1 MMALPPL
8 LWGYADRLIQ
18 KGYQVVVVG
27 GAVRDFLLGHLV
39 QDYDLATNASPTILK
54 TLFPEAKQFQ
64 PLYGTMVLT
73 ASIQLSSFR
82 KESHYTD
89 YRHPDFVSFDA
100 TLSQD
105 LARRDFTVNAIAY
118 DLLSHKMVDLFQGKE
133 DIAKKILRCVG
144 DPDLKFSQDTLR
156 IFRLCRF
163 VSQLSFCVEDQTALS
178 ALRHAGQLLLPSPQS
193 IQKELMA
200 LLSTQWPSQGLFLL
214 HQWGLLERLGPAWS
228 MLTPRVFDGLNDLSP
243 KKRWQLLINVAGV
256 SLLKNFPKA
265 FIKQVIE

>member
-8 LWGYADRLIQ
+8 LRAYADRLIQ

-27 GAVRDFLLGHLV
+27 GAVRDFLLGRLV
-39 QDYDLATNASPTILK
+39 QDYDLATNASPTVLQ
-54 TLFPEAKQFQ
+54 TVFPEAKRVRS
-64 PLYGTMVLT
+64 LYGTMELT
-73 ASIQLSSFR
+73 SSIQLSSFR

-105 LARRDFTVNAIAY
+105 LARRDFTVNAMAY
-118 DLLSHKMVDLFQGKE
+118 EVSSNQIVDLFQGKQ
-133 DIAKKILRCVG
+133 DIVQKILRCVG

-156 IFRLCRF
+156 LFRLCRF
-163 VSQLSFCVEDQTALS
+163 AAQLSFCVEDHTASS
-178 ALRHAGQLLLPSPQS
+178 ALRHAGQLPLPSPQS

-200 LLSTQWPSQGLFLL
+200 LLSTQWPNQGLFLL

-243 KKRWQLLINVAGV
+243 NKRWQFLINVAGI